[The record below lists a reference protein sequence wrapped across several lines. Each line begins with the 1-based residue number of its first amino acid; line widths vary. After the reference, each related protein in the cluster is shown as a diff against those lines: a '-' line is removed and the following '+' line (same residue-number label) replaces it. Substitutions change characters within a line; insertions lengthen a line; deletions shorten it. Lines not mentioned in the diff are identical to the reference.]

1 MIITLSDITMQIR
14 DILDL
19 DDMDMR
25 EPLEELLIELEVLEG
40 LKEGIEECDV

>member
-1 MIITLSDITMQIR
+1 MITTLSDIVVQLR

-40 LKEGIEECDV
+40 LQEGIRECDV